1 MNAFTPAFA
10 PATVTRTSLHVWR
23 ADPFT
28 TARAPQ
34 AGYYAVALSSTIYHR
49 VGEAFAPELLAKA
62 RRWR

>member
-1 MNAFTPAFA
+1 MNADPNTT
-10 PATVTRTSLHVWR
+10 PATVSRTALHVWR

-34 AGYYAVALSSTIYHR
+34 AGFYAVALSSTIYHR
-49 VGEAFAPELLAKA
+49 AGAAFAPELLAKA